1 MLQVHSISKLA
12 QLAAEDCHLKYFQCL
27 ACFVSLQAH
36 QCVEAIDI
44 IHQSPKSA
52 VWKPFESE
60 HNLVHVSADNPATP
74 WVRYNGHFG
83 KHLGKPAFTQATEV
97 WGAPFGIGRRAIVNT
112 IAAAASKMK
121 EFGVGAA
128 TLALGARHYI
138 QRPKVS
144 DWKHIHVYAAQG
156 MVSNRLLLLHT
167 QHI

>member
-1 MLQVHSISKLA
+1 MNVLIVFA
-12 QLAAEDCHLKYFQCL
+12 
-27 ACFVSLQAH
+27 VLQAH

-44 IHQSPKSA
+44 IHQSPKSPL
-52 VWKPFESE
+52 WKPYESE
-60 HNLVHVSADNPATP
+60 HNLIYVSVDNPATP

-128 TLALGARHYI
+128 TLAPGARHYI
-138 QRPKVS
+138 QRPKVC
-144 DWKHIHVYAAQG
+144 DWKHIHVYAAQD
-156 MVSNRLLLLHT
+156 MVSHSVFLLHT
-167 QHI
+167 QHICHLILRQGT